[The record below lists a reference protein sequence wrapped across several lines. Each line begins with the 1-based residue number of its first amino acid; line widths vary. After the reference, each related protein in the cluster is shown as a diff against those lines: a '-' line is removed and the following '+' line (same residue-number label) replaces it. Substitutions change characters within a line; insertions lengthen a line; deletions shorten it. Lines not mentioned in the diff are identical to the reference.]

1 MRSTSITAKLN
12 AGIFTQ
18 ASRMA
23 AAMFLISAG
32 LLLSGVSMV
41 VNPYADVDWTQAEQ
55 HLANLHTHTTQSD
68 GWLTPNQVIDEY
80 HARGYT
86 ILSLT
91 EHNLCTWPWTEL
103 ATIER
108 KGRAMM
114 GDRAAA
120 RKEAGDTAATAAAT
134 AKLDD
139 DESESAKDERAPLI
153 PPYENRAPEALGML
167 AIAGNEVSVHHH
179 MCALFIHY
187 ETKSR
192 DLDQTLREVAEAG
205 GLAVINHPGR
215 YWKKD
220 DAGEIPED
228 VLQKYIALFRE
239 HEVAVGAEV
248 INQGMRYKDDIELWD
263 KILAVLMPE
272 RPVWGYA
279 NDDMHAI
286 GALGRDASMF
296 LLPALSEAALR
307 DAMKHGRSYMR
318 TVSTHERTAR
328 NMQETPIIKS
338 IRHDAEAG
346 IITIEATSGGKALP
360 DDRYQWIA
368 EGKTVHTGPSINYR
382 STEGIGNYARAEIRG
397 DGGTAFTNPFGF
409 AKP

>member
-1 MRSTSITAKLN
+1 MQSLGDKTKRNLR
-12 AGIFTQ
+12 IFG
-18 ASRMA
+18 SGCRWA
-23 AAMFLISAG
+23 AAMLLLSAG

-41 VNPYADVDWTQAEQ
+41 VNPYADVDWAQTEQ

-120 RKEAGDTAATAAAT
+120 RKAADGAEKTEEESDAA
-134 AKLDD
+134 K
-139 DESESAKDERAPLI
+139 EERAPLI
-153 PPYENRAPEALGML
+153 PPYENRDPETLGML

-179 MCALFIHY
+179 MCALFINY

-215 YWKKD
+215 YWTKD

-228 VLQKYIALFRE
+228 VIQNYVSVFRE
-239 HEVAVGAEV
+239 HDVAVALEV
-248 INQGMRYKDDIELWD
+248 INQGMRYKDDIALWD
-263 KILAVLMPE
+263 KMLAVVMPE

-279 NDDMHAI
+279 FDDMHAI
-286 GALGRDASMF
+286 GALGRDAVTF
-296 LLPALSEAALR
+296 LLPTLSEAALR
-307 DAMKHGRSYMR
+307 DAMKYGHSYIR

-328 NMQETPIIKS
+328 NMQETPIIKN
-338 IRHDAEAG
+338 IRHDAETG
-346 IITIEATSGGKALP
+346 IITIEAMSGGKALP

-368 EGKTVHTGPSINYR
+368 DGKTVHTGPSINYR
-382 STEGIGNYARAEIRG
+382 TTEGIGNYARAEIRG